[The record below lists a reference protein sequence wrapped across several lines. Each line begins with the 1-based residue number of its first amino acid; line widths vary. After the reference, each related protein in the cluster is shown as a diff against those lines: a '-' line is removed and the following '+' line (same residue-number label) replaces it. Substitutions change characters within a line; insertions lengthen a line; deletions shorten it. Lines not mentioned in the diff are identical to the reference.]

1 MGRLAVWLRPPGD
14 NHWEGLCFNPRE
26 YLRKASKLGAE
37 HDVAI
42 FAPLAP
48 LDVNDHSLTVDIAD
62 LQASQ
67 FGTPHSGGVERHEH
81 DAMKGSQGGVDQASD
96 LFLTE
101 NHAQAERVFRIRRF
115 RHAPGLLERLD
126 VDETQSR
133 QSLVHR
139 VRRQLP
145 LLEQRGLILAD
156 VFRT

>member
-1 MGRLAVWLRPPGD
+1 MD
-14 NHWEGLCFNPRE
+14 
-26 YLRKASKLGAE
+26 
-37 HDVAI
+37 
-42 FAPLAP
+42 
-48 LDVNDHSLTVDIAD
+48 DHSLTVDIVD
-62 LQASQ
+62 LQSSQ
-67 FGTPHSGGVERHEH
+67 FGTPHPGGVERHEH

-101 NHAQAERVFRIRRF
+101 NHGQAECLFRIRSF

-126 VDETQSR
+126 VEETQRR

-145 LLEQRGLILAD
+145 LLEQRGLIFAN